1 MPYTVLIAED
11 DGDIRALLKL
21 YLENNGYQVLQADN
35 GLDAGRILKEQHVDL
50 ALLDIMMPGMD
61 GYHLI
66 RELRRTSNI
75 PVIVL
80 SARDQDCDK
89 ILGLNIGADDY
100 LTKPFNPLEVVA
112 HVQSALRRFYHLGS

>member
-89 ILGLNIGADDY
+89 ILW
-100 LTKPFNPLEVVA
+100 KW
-112 HVQSALRRFYHLGS
+112 